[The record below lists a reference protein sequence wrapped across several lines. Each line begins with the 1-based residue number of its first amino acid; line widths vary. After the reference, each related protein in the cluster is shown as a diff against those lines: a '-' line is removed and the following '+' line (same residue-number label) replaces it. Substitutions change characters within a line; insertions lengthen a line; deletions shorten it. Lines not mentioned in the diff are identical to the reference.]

1 MSESQPQ
8 DTDEQT
14 DHDSDGGPNAK
25 LAAVSDGLK
34 DQYRAQML
42 NSIGGISGTIIAAVP
57 TVVFVIANAR
67 FGLRRAIVAA
77 VLSAILL
84 TIYRLLRRQP
94 IQQALSGLFGVVV
107 AAVIA
112 ARTGQA
118 KGYFLLGIWTSF
130 IYGGAL
136 LISVLVRR
144 PLAGV
149 LWEFLDPTP
158 QDGEHEAEGS
168 ADPSALASATSATS
182 PAIGPDGGPVGESDG
197 ESESAPEPEL
207 VPWYR
212 RPPLLR
218 AYTWATAVGAFVFLA
233 RGIVQQ
239 TLFQHNATGWLA
251 VARIG
256 MGFPPYIA
264 ALAFGVWIVRR
275 ARVELA
281 ESDLASR
288 RIAADADASEP
299 RSGADDAT
307 DSGL

>member
-1 MSESQPQ
+1 MSESPHS

-14 DHDSDGGPNAK
+14 DHDSAGSQQEK
-25 LAAVSDGLK
+25 LAAVSEGLK
-34 DQYRAQML
+34 EQYRAQML
-42 NSIGGISGTIIAAVP
+42 NSIGGISGTIVAAVP
-57 TVVFVIANAR
+57 TVVFVVVNSR
-67 FGLRRAIVAA
+67 LGLRRAVIAA
-77 VLSAILL
+77 VLSAVLL
-84 TIYRLLRRQP
+84 TGYRLLRRQP

-107 AAVIA
+107 AALIA

-118 KGYFLLGIWTSF
+118 KGYFLVGIWTSF

-144 PLAGV
+144 PLGGV

-158 QDGEHEAEGS
+158 QDGEVDA
-168 ADPSALASATSATS
+168 
-182 PAIGPDGGPVGESDG
+182 ESDDG
-197 ESESAPEPEL
+197 QPTESTAEVDL

-218 AYTWATAVGAFVFLA
+218 AYTWATAVAAAVFLA
-233 RGIVQQ
+233 RGIVQE

-264 ALAFGVWIVRR
+264 ALAFAVWIVRR
-275 ARVELA
+275 ARVELVEA
-281 ESDLASR
+281 EVAR
-288 RIAADADASEP
+288 RRAAEGDVERA
-299 RSGADDAT
+299 SGADDAA